1 MVFHRFI
8 EGKTVHFREK
18 KIRIWINDVLVDA
31 WDPFASWH
39 QASRP
44 HALDEQ
50 ELSLEYEIEDEAPGR
65 VSLSYFGNVMS
76 VSARILPRNDE
87 FSRKSKW
94 FADDKN
100 EVHNLVG
107 NGKWNDSQ
115 GITFTGHG

>member
-18 KIRIWINDVLVDA
+18 KINIWINDVLVHP

-39 QASRP
+39 QASRH

-50 ELSLEYEIEDEAPGR
+50 ELPLEYEIEDEEDGR

-76 VSARILPRNDE
+76 INARILPRKDE
-87 FSRKSKW
+87 FY
-94 FADDKN
+94 AQEVDGLELTKN
-100 EVHNLVG
+100 QVHSHVG

-115 GITFTGHG
+115 GIYLYR